1 VAPNGFGGGLT
12 TIFMV
17 LPFLFIIAGVAYI
30 ALASPSRRKAGTARR
45 DRVVRVLPV
54 GAQHPL
60 SHMRTKMK
68 PVSQARQPVG
78 KTGQKRRSEPPGLKS
93 V

>member
-1 VAPNGFGGGLT
+1 VAPNSFDGGVT

-30 ALASPSRRKAGTARR
+30 ALASPSRRPRR
-45 DRVVRVLPV
+45 DPAVRVLPV

-60 SHMRTKMK
+60 SHVRTKMK
-68 PVSQARQPVG
+68 PATQATRQPAE
-78 KTGQKRRSEPPGLKS
+78 KTGQKRRPEPPWLKS

>member
-1 VAPNGFGGGLT
+1 MAPNGFGGGIA

-17 LPFLFIIAGVAYI
+17 LPFLFIIGGLAYI
-30 ALASPSRRKAGTARR
+30 CLAAGDKRHRRSKS
-45 DRVVRVLPV
+45 VRVLPV

-68 PVSQARQPVG
+68 PATTQAKRPPEQ
-78 KTGQKRRSEPPGLKS
+78 KTGPRRRTEPPWLTR

>member
-1 VAPNGFGGGLT
+1 MAPNGFGGGLT

-30 ALASPSRRKAGTARR
+30 ALASPSRRPQRR
-45 DRVVRVLPV
+45 SGSVRVLPV

-60 SHMRTKMK
+60 SHVRTKMK
-68 PVSQARQPVG
+68 PATQAPARPPAE
-78 KTGQKRRSEPPGLKS
+78 KTGQKRRSESPWLKS

>member
-1 VAPNGFGGGLT
+1 MAPNSFGGGVT

-30 ALASPSRRKAGTARR
+30 ALASPSRRPRR
-45 DRVVRVLPV
+45 NSSVRVLPV

-60 SHMRTKMK
+60 SHVRSKMK
-68 PVSQARQPVG
+68 PATPAPPRPSG
-78 KTGQKRRSEPPGLKS
+78 EKTGPKRRSEPPWLKS

>member
-30 ALASPSRRKAGTARR
+30 AIAAPNRRRSR
-45 DRVVRVLPV
+45 DRSVRVLPV

-60 SHMRTKMK
+60 SHVRSKMRPAT
-68 PVSQARQPVG
+68 PTGRQSD
-78 KTGQKRRSEPPGLKS
+78 QKAAPRRRSEPPWLRP
-93 V
+93 VD

>member
-1 VAPNGFGGGLT
+1 VAPNGFGGGVT

-17 LPFLFIIAGVAYI
+17 LPFLFIIAGLGYI
-30 ALASPSRRKAGTARR
+30 ALGAGERRKRR
-45 DRVVRVLPV
+45 AKSVPVLPV

-60 SHMRTKMK
+60 SHVRTKMK
-68 PVSQARQPVG
+68 PVPQAKRPMEQ
-78 KTGQKRRSEPPGLKS
+78 KAGQRRRSEPPWLKQ

>member
-1 VAPNGFGGGLT
+1 MAPNGFGGGVT

-30 ALASPSRRKAGTARR
+30 ALAAPSRRPRR
-45 DRVVRVLPV
+45 DRAVRVLPV

-60 SHMRTKMK
+60 SHVRSKMK
-68 PVSQARQPVG
+68 PATQAARQSE
-78 KTGQKRRSEPPGLKS
+78 QKAAPRRRSEPTWLRP
-93 V
+93 VE

>member
-1 VAPNGFGGGLT
+1 MAPNSFGEGVT

-30 ALASPSRRKAGTARR
+30 AMAAPSRRPRP
-45 DRVVRVLPV
+45 DRSVRVLPV

-60 SHMRTKMK
+60 SHVRSKMK
-68 PVSQARQPVG
+68 PATKTTRQPD
-78 KTGQKRRSEPPGLKS
+78 QPPAPRRRAEPPWLTP
-93 V
+93 VE

>member
-1 VAPNGFGGGLT
+1 MAPNEFGGGVT

-17 LPFLFIIAGVAYI
+17 LPFLFIIAGLAYI
-30 ALASPSRRKAGTARR
+30 ALAAGDRHKRRRPS
-45 DRVVRVLPV
+45 VPVLPV

-60 SHMRTKMK
+60 SHLRTKMK
-68 PVSQARQPVG
+68 PAIQAKRPAEQ
-78 KTGQKRRSEPPGLKS
+78 TGQRRRSEPPWLKR